1 MASKYLSSLSK
12 EQYQELTN
20 KLNRIQSG
28 KCFICQKP
36 IDLELQSTNIDHI
49 VPLKTRG
56 KDAEENFGLT
66 HESCNK
72 SKLDANLNVAR
83 ILHRL
88 KDIQEEVFH
97 VEGKAASLKH
107 VLAAFGGSKFNFRYK
122 INGNKLEYSFSEV
135 GENNLKSNDIY
146 EDRLTDKG
154 GKSKEKTSFVEVPIE
169 YIFHDDIINPRGINT
184 SISKLVKEF
193 YKGNPQLHLSLA
205 RIDDGKLKI
214 FDGQHKAVA
223 QILLGTK
230 RLLVRV
236 FIDSDVDRLTETNTN
251 AGSSLRQ
258 IAFDKSIMRQ
268 LNNTLYAERIKKYQ
282 DDHHMPEDDFNFS
295 EQQLID
301 YFKGENVNVKKYI
314 IDSIKHSVT
323 HSKDNKLKDYI
334 DFEGKAKEVPISYS
348 AFSKAILE
356 QLIDSKQFLDT
367 PINYKSDEG
376 LNPRELQ
383 INQIVGLLNVVANE
397 IYAGKFKPEIGVY
410 RIEQKIIQRKDA
422 DITDEHLSAFR
433 ISKEEVIFNWFIY
446 LRKVIESYFDNTGRV
461 YEPNKLFMEKF
472 DDQLWS
478 NIRNFVKN
486 LVLLPLWKDRSM
498 ASTIFAGKNN
508 YDYWKK
514 IFETGKSPDGA
525 DVLAKPLN
533 FMDMIKGNDNNI

>member
-1 MASKYLSSLSK
+1 MGSKYLSSLSK
-12 EQYQELTN
+12 DQYQELTS
-20 KLNRIQSG
+20 KLNRIQSS
-28 KCFICQKP
+28 KCFICQKS

-56 KDAEENFGLT
+56 KDAEENFGLA

-107 VLAAFGGSKFNFRYK
+107 VLAAFGGSEFDFRYK
-122 INGNKLEYSFSEV
+122 INGNKLEYSFSEI

-146 EDRLTDKG
+146 EDKLTDKS
-154 GKSKEKTSFVEVPIE
+154 GKNKEKTSFVEVPIE
-169 YIFHDDIINPRGINT
+169 YLFHDDIINPRGINT

-314 IDSIKHSVT
+314 IDSIKHSIT
-323 HSKDNKLKDYI
+323 YSKDNKLKDYI

-348 AFSKAILE
+348 AFSKAILD

-383 INQIVGLLNVVANE
+383 INQIVDLLNVVANE
-397 IYAGKFKPEIGVY
+397 IYIGKFKPEIGVY
-410 RIEQKIIQRKDA
+410 HIEQKIIKQKDA

-446 LRKVIESYFDNTGRV
+446 LKKVIESYFYNTGRV
-461 YEPNKLFMEKF
+461 YESNKLFMEKF
-472 DDQLWS
+472 DDQLWV

-486 LVLLPLWKDRSM
+486 LILLPLWKDRSM

-508 YDYWKK
+508 YDYWKE

-533 FMDMIKGNDNNI
+533 FMGMIRNSDNNI